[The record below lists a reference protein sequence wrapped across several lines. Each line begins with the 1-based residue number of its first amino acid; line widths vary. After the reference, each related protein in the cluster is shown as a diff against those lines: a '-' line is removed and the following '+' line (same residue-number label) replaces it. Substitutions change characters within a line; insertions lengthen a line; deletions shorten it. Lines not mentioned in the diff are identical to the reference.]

1 MNSMNTEK
9 LLSPAQAGKA
19 MGTHGR
25 TVVRWALAGHLPY
38 LRTPTGYYK
47 FREVDVLKLA
57 ESFKESGNAQS
68 SG

>member
-9 LLSPAQAGKA
+9 LLSPKQAGETLA
-19 MGTHGR
+19 VHGK
-25 TVVRWALAGHLPY
+25 TVVAWALAGHLPY

-47 FREVDVLKLA
+47 FREEDVLKLA